1 MIILGCFNFFKDQLN
16 GKFINCDEYVNGAK
30 RLGKQVPKQIKI
42 FDFEFEITYSV
53 FRNKLEAIFS

>member
-1 MIILGCFNFFKDQLN
+1 MIIIGCFNFFKEELN
-16 GKFINCDEYVNGAK
+16 GKFIKCDEYVNGTTS
-30 RLGKQVPKQIKI
+30 GKQVAKQIKI